1 MAAGLLAGAIGG
13 MGKAMQQTAQG
24 QIEEKRKRA
33 LMELEQGMAME
44 RQDDQQQFSR
54 GERKAGQDFTSGE
67 NAADRDFRA
76 GESAADRE
84 QRLSL
89 AQMQEAGANSRAAAG
104 RNDWELVP
112 LEGGGYGRYNPRTNQ
127 FENANLPEGAQIGDD
142 DISQR
147 DKLRYGSLSDRAKT
161 LREKQAEG
169 IVPLTPEEKA
179 QLGQLEAQMEGI
191 LGRGSQGGM
200 TPLERLM
207 AGEGGPQQGA
217 ATTGS
222 DVPTGGDQPTVRGLL
237 SQQMNERQNTQ
248 EANEARR
255 AADQASDRADAVL
268 ERIDR
273 ELAGGAIPGRR
284 MANINQARGRGG
296 NVSQETLA
304 EAQEVAE
311 ELLSLDNNPTLSGDK
326 KRWIAE
332 RLLRLKDAGVP
343 LNLKQ

>member
-1 MAAGLLAGAIGG
+1 MLGLLGSALAGGG
-13 MGKAMQQTAQG
+13 EAVQKNAQSK
-24 QIEEKRKRA
+24 IEEMRA
-33 LMELEQGMAME
+33 TALVEL
-44 RQDDQQQFSR
+44 RQDFKTS
-54 GERKAGQDFTSGE
+54 EREAEQDFTAKE
-67 NAADRDFRA
+67 NIADRDFTTEERVA
-76 GESAADRE
+76 LQDFKSGEGIADRDSAE
-84 QRLSL
+84 RLARIRES
-89 AQMQEAGANSRAAAG
+89 GANSRAAAG
-104 RNDWELVP
+104 RNDWQLVP
-112 LEGGGYGRYNPRTNQ
+112 LEGGGYGRFNPSTNS
-127 FENANLPEGAQIGDD
+127 FDRANLPEGAQIGDD

-147 DKLRYGSLSDRAKT
+147 DKLRYGSLSDRAKA

-217 ATTGS
+217 APTGS

-284 MANINQARGRGG
+284 MAIINQARGRGG

-343 LNLKQ
+343 LNLEQ